1 MYTKAMDNA
10 EKEGRGHNTVFPGCN
25 HVRLYSW
32 SFLHV
37 TLIDKRFRQGIVVR
51 NKTSEINS
59 FSPYLISK
67 AVKNLPIP
75 LHLCDHRTIPTCW
88 RHRTKVEVGNRFSLW
103 GWGFSAGEHL
113 RFWGVDNMTK
123 NLFNINREQ
132 NKFRFNTSNRCSV
145 VTSKVYHFST

>member
-1 MYTKAMDNA
+1 MLK
-10 EKEGRGHNTVFPGCN
+10 KRGEVIYTVFSRMQPCPI
-25 HVRLYSW
+25 VFMI
-32 SFLHV
+32 FLHI

-59 FSPYLISK
+59 FLPYLISK

-145 VTSKVYHFST
+145 VTSKVYHFSA